1 LAHAL
6 AAKLRTLLVGAL
18 ACAGAAQGQEW
29 PSRPVRVVVAGAA
42 GSSIDIPVRAIAER
56 LKERLGQPIVVEN
69 RPAAGGTAAADA
81 VAKSAPDGHTL
92 LMAFNGPLAYAPFL
106 YSKLPYDP
114 QKDLAP
120 VIRMGGQPFVLAVPA
135 SLGASSVHELVE
147 RARQQPG
154 RLNYSSLGNGS
165 GTHITMEL
173 LKREAGIDLVH
184 VPYAGGPAAAA
195 AVATGEVQAHFAPV
209 ATIMPHVR
217 AGRARLI
224 AVSGERR
231 FALLPEVPT
240 VAEQGYP
247 GFDSYGWNGILAPA
261 ATPRGVVLRLNR
273 EINEILSLPEVRSI
287 LTASQIEI
295 SGGTPEE
302 FAALMRR
309 EAERWGP
316 VIRAAGVKLD

>member
-1 LAHAL
+1 MNAS
-6 AAKLRTLLVGAL
+6 LRVGALLAGLL
-18 ACAGAAQGQEW
+18 ACAGAGAQDW
-29 PSRPVRVVVAGAA
+29 PARPIRVIVAGAP
-42 GSSIDIPVRAIAER
+42 GSSIDIPVRAVAER
-56 LKERLGQPIVVEN
+56 MKEKLGQPLVVEN

-106 YSKLPYDP
+106 YARLPYDP

-120 VIRMGGQPFVLAVPA
+120 VIQMGGQPFVLAVPA
-135 SLGASSVHELVE
+135 AGGASSLRELVE
-147 RARQQPG
+147 LARKQPG

-173 LKREAGIDLVH
+173 LKREAGIDLLH

-217 AGRARLI
+217 AGRARLL

-231 FALLPEVPT
+231 FALMPEIPT
-240 VAEQGYP
+240 VAEQGFP

-261 ATPRGVVLRLNR
+261 GTPRAVVMRLNR
-273 EINEILSLPEVRSI
+273 EINEALQLPETKTLLSN
-287 LTASQIEI
+287 SQIEI
-295 SGGTPEE
+295 AGGTPEE
-302 FAALMRR
+302 FGALMRR
-309 EAERWGP
+309 EAARWGP

>member
-1 LAHAL
+1 VNAS
-6 AAKLRTLLVGAL
+6 LRVGALLAGLL
-18 ACAGAAQGQEW
+18 ACAGAGAQDW
-29 PSRPVRVVVAGAA
+29 PARPIRVIVAGAP
-42 GSSIDIPVRAIAER
+42 GSSIDIPVRAVAER
-56 LKERLGQPIVVEN
+56 MKEKLGQPLVVEN

-106 YSKLPYDP
+106 YARLPYDP

-120 VIRMGGQPFVLAVPA
+120 VIQMGGQPFVLAVPA
-135 SLGASSVHELVE
+135 AGGASSLRELVE
-147 RARQQPG
+147 LARKQPG

-173 LKREAGIDLVH
+173 LKREAGVDLVH

-217 AGRARLI
+217 AGRARLL

-231 FALLPEVPT
+231 FALMPEIPT
-240 VAEQGYP
+240 VAEQGFP

-261 ATPRGVVLRLNR
+261 GTPRAVVMRLNR
-273 EINEILSLPEVRSI
+273 EINEALQLPETKTLLSN
-287 LTASQIEI
+287 SQIEI
-295 SGGTPEE
+295 AGGTPEE
-302 FAALMRR
+302 FGALMRR
-309 EAERWGP
+309 EAARWGP

>member
-1 LAHAL
+1 MNAS
-6 AAKLRTLLVGAL
+6 LRVGALLAGLL
-18 ACAGAAQGQEW
+18 ACAGAGAQDW
-29 PSRPVRVVVAGAA
+29 PARPIRVIVAGAP
-42 GSSIDIPVRAIAER
+42 GSSIDIPVRAVAER
-56 LKERLGQPIVVEN
+56 MKEKLGQPLVVEN

-106 YSKLPYDP
+106 YARLPYDP

-120 VIRMGGQPFVLAVPA
+120 VIQMGGQPFVLAVPETGGAA
-135 SLGASSVHELVE
+135 SLRELVE
-147 RARQQPG
+147 LARKQPG

-217 AGRARLI
+217 AGRARLL

-231 FALLPEVPT
+231 FALMPEIPT
-240 VAEQGYP
+240 VAEQGFP

-261 ATPRGVVLRLNR
+261 GTPRAVVMRLNR
-273 EINEILSLPEVRSI
+273 EINEALQLPETKTLLSN
-287 LTASQIEI
+287 SQIEI
-295 SGGTPEE
+295 AGGTPEE
-302 FAALMRR
+302 FGALMRR
-309 EAERWGP
+309 EAARWGP

>member
-1 LAHAL
+1 VNAS
-6 AAKLRTLLVGAL
+6 LRVGALLAGLL
-18 ACAGAAQGQEW
+18 ACAGAGAQDW
-29 PSRPVRVVVAGAA
+29 PARPIRVIVAGAP
-42 GSSIDIPVRAIAER
+42 GSSIDIPVRAVAER
-56 LKERLGQPIVVEN
+56 MKEKLGQSLVVEN

-106 YSKLPYDP
+106 YARLPYDP

-120 VIRMGGQPFVLAVPA
+120 VIQMGGQPFVLAVPA
-135 SLGASSVHELVE
+135 AGGASSLRELVE
-147 RARQQPG
+147 LARKQPG

-217 AGRARLI
+217 AGRARLL

-231 FALLPEVPT
+231 FALMPEIPA
-240 VAEQGYP
+240 VAEQGFP

-261 ATPRGVVLRLNR
+261 GTPRAVVMRLNR
-273 EINEILSLPEVRSI
+273 EINEALQLPETKTLLSN
-287 LTASQIEI
+287 SQIEI
-295 SGGTPEE
+295 AGGTPEE
-302 FAALMRR
+302 FGALMRR
-309 EAERWGP
+309 EAARWEP

>member
-1 LAHAL
+1 MRLIALLAG
-6 AAKLRTLLVGAL
+6 LLTGV
-18 ACAGAAQGQEW
+18 AQAQDW
-29 PSRPVRVVVAGAA
+29 PTRPVRVVVAGAP

-56 LKERLGQPIVVEN
+56 LKERLGQPLVVEN
-69 RPAAGGTAAADA
+69 RPAAGGTAAAEA

-106 YSKLPYDP
+106 YARLPYDP

-120 VIRMGGQPFVLAVPA
+120 VIQMGGQPFVLAVPVA
-135 SLGASSVHELVE
+135 SGVASVRELVE
-147 RARQQPG
+147 LARKNPG

-173 LKREAGIDLVH
+173 LKREAGVDLVH

-231 FALLPEVPT
+231 SALLPEIPT
-240 VAEQGYP
+240 VTEQGFP

-261 ATPRGVVLRLNR
+261 GTPRPVVLRLNR
-273 EINEILSLPEVRSI
+273 EINEILLLMEVRT
-287 LTASQIEI
+287 LFASNQIEI
-295 SGGTPEE
+295 AGGTPEE

-309 EAERWGP
+309 EAVRWEP

>member
-1 LAHAL
+1 VRLIALLAG
-6 AAKLRTLLVGAL
+6 LLTGV
-18 ACAGAAQGQEW
+18 AQAQDW
-29 PSRPVRVVVAGAA
+29 PTRPVRVVVAGAP

-56 LKERLGQPIVVEN
+56 LKERLGQPLVVEN
-69 RPAAGGTAAADA
+69 RPAAGGTAAAEA

-106 YSKLPYDP
+106 YARLPYDP

-120 VIRMGGQPFVLAVPA
+120 VIQMGGQPFVLAVPVA
-135 SLGASSVHELVE
+135 SGVASVRELVE
-147 RARQQPG
+147 LARKNPG

-173 LKREAGIDLVH
+173 LKREAGVDLVH

-231 FALLPEVPT
+231 SALLPEIPT
-240 VAEQGYP
+240 VTEQGFP

-261 ATPRGVVLRLNR
+261 GTPRPVVLRLNR
-273 EINEILSLPEVRSI
+273 EINEILLLMEVRT
-287 LTASQIEI
+287 LFASNQIEI
-295 SGGTPEE
+295 AGGTPEE

-309 EAERWGP
+309 EAVRWEP

>member
-1 LAHAL
+1 MQRTDRTVRLIALLAG
-6 AAKLRTLLVGAL
+6 LLTGV
-18 ACAGAAQGQEW
+18 AQAQDW
-29 PSRPVRVVVAGAA
+29 PTRPVRVVVAGAP

-56 LKERLGQPIVVEN
+56 LKERLGQPLVVEN
-69 RPAAGGTAAADA
+69 RPAAGGTAAAEA

-106 YSKLPYDP
+106 YARLPYDP

-120 VIRMGGQPFVLAVPA
+120 VIQMGGQPFVLAVPVA
-135 SLGASSVHELVE
+135 SGVASVRELVE
-147 RARQQPG
+147 LARKNPG

-173 LKREAGIDLVH
+173 LKREAGVDLVH

-231 FALLPEVPT
+231 SALLPEIPT
-240 VAEQGYP
+240 VTEQGFP

-261 ATPRGVVLRLNR
+261 GTPRPVVLRLNR
-273 EINEILSLPEVRSI
+273 EINEILLLMEVRT
-287 LTASQIEI
+287 LFASNQIEI
-295 SGGTPEE
+295 AGGTPEE

-309 EAERWGP
+309 EAVRWEP

>member
-1 LAHAL
+1 
-6 AAKLRTLLVGAL
+6 
-18 ACAGAAQGQEW
+18 
-29 PSRPVRVVVAGAA
+29 
-42 GSSIDIPVRAIAER
+42 VRAIAER
-56 LKERLGQPIVVEN
+56 LKERLGQPLVVEN

-81 VAKSAPDGHTL
+81 VAKAAPDGHTL

-106 YSKLPYDP
+106 YARLPYDP

-120 VIRMGGQPFVLAVPA
+120 VIQMGGQPFVLAVPA
-135 SLGASSVHELVE
+135 ASGVSSVRELVE
-147 RARQQPG
+147 RARKQPG

-173 LKREAGIDLVH
+173 LKRETGIDLVH

-209 ATIMPHVR
+209 ATVMPHVR

-231 FALLPEVPT
+231 FALMPEIPT
-240 VAEQGYP
+240 VAEQGFP

-261 ATPRGVVLRLNR
+261 GTPRAVVMRLNR
-273 EINEILSLPEVRSI
+273 EINEALQIPETKT
-287 LTASQIEI
+287 LLNNNQIEI
-295 SGGTPEE
+295 AGGTPED
-302 FAALMRR
+302 FGALMRR
-309 EAERWGP
+309 EAARWAP